1 MRFTYATQMP
11 MLHVQ
16 LTDNFADWLSG
27 LKDRDA
33 RSRILVRIK
42 RFQQGNL
49 GDVKSV
55 GDGLIEAR
63 LTYGPGYRLYFI
75 QRGDEVVIMLGGGM
89 KRTQSSDIA
98 RAKIL
103 AKEF

>member
-1 MRFTYATQMP
+1 MFT
-11 MLHVQ
+11 VQ
-16 LTDNFADWLSG
+16 LTDNFAEWLYG

-42 RFQQGNL
+42 RFEQGNL
-49 GDVKSV
+49 GDVKPV
-55 GDGLIEAR
+55 GEGVSEAR

-75 QRGDEVVIMLGGGM
+75 QRGGEIIILLCGGT
-89 KRTQSSDIA
+89 KRSQPADIA
-98 RAKIL
+98 RAKVL